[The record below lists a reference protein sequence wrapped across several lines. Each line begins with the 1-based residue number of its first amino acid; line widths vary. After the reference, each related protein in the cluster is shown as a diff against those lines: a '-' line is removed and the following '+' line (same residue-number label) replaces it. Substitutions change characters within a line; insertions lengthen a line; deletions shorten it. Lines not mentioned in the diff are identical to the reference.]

1 MRTRYK
7 FFQARR
13 NWMITLLIV
22 ASAIAVLELVFLLP
36 RVLTVWNA
44 FDYRLYIEMGWAVR
58 QGINPY
64 GPHHYWPMPTILWI
78 FVPLSLLPDWF
89 RIVWVIAPFGFI
101 LLLFRRQAIPLFA
114 FVPLWFVVGDGML
127 DGWLLLP
134 LAWLVQNRPVWAG
147 LGAALVLF
155 KPQLAILA
163 VMYALGYWF
172 ATRDWKNLG
181 VFALAMTI
189 FYVPAFIINP
199 NWIAQMLAVVPER
212 AAQTTALLPTMT
224 GSVWAWKELGRW
236 GWLIVIV
243 TLIAML
249 ALGWR
254 AWHATEQRAA
264 ICQLFNLILNP
275 ILFGSN
281 LVMALPTLRGP
292 KPIVIV
298 TGLSW
303 LAFGLDK
310 LIGNFGGGYA
320 LIPLA
325 ALYFLSRENVG
336 QI

>member
-1 MRTRYK
+1 MR
-7 FFQARR
+7 RR
-13 NWMITLLIV
+13 LVLILIGVGLLV
-22 ASAIAVLELVFLLP
+22 LAIELFIALP
-36 RVLTVWNA
+36 RLAEWHPW
-44 FDYRLYIEMGWAVR
+44 DYGNYLRMGRDVR
-58 QGINPY
+58 AGNNPY
-64 GPHHYWPMPTILWI
+64 GSDRYYPLPTMLWI
-78 FVPLSLLPDWF
+78 FVPLSLLPEWF
-89 RIVWVIAPFGFI
+89 RVVWVIAPFGFI

-134 LAWLVQNRPVWAG
+134 LVWLVQNRQVWAG
-147 LGAALVLF
+147 LGAALMLF

-163 VMYALGYWF
+163 VMYALAYWF

-199 NWIAQMLAVVPER
+199 NWIAQMLVVIPDR
-212 AAQTTALLPTMT
+212 AAQTTMLLPKMT
-224 GSVWAWKELGRW
+224 SSVWAWKELGAW

-243 TLIAML
+243 TLMMTL
-249 ALGWR
+249 AWGWR
-254 AWHATEQRAA
+254 AWRATEQRAA
-264 ICQLFNLILNP
+264 ICQLLNLILNP
-275 ILFGSN
+275 ILFASY
-281 LVMALPTLRGP
+281 LVMALPTLHGQ
-292 KPIVIV
+292 KSIVIV

>member
-1 MRTRYK
+1 M
-7 FFQARR
+7 RR
-13 NWMITLLIV
+13 NLLRGLLIIV
-22 ASAIAVLELVFLLP
+22 VLLFILEAVLFLP
-36 RVLTVWNA
+36 RVMQVWHPY
-44 FDYRLYIEMGWAVR
+44 DYWQYTQMGEAVW
-58 QGINPY
+58 QGRNPLGTGRFY
-64 GPHHYWPMPTILWI
+64 PLPTILWI

-134 LAWLVQNRPVWAG
+134 LAWLVQNRQVWAG
-147 LGAALVLF
+147 LGTALVLF

-163 VMYALGYWF
+163 VMYALVYWF

-199 NWIAQMLAVVPER
+199 NWIAQMLAVIPDR
-212 AAQTTALLPTMT
+212 AAQTTMLLPKMT
-224 GSVWAWKELGRW
+224 SSVWAWKELGAG

-243 TLIAML
+243 TLMMTL
-249 ALGWR
+249 VWGWR
-254 AWHATEQRAA
+254 AWRATEQRAA
-264 ICQLFNLILNP
+264 ICQLLNLILNP
-275 ILFGSN
+275 ILFASY
-281 LVMALPTLRGP
+281 LVMALPTLRGQ
-292 KPIVIV
+292 KSIVIV